1 MQSDGISYRLAMS
14 VTVIKEGNALRLL
27 ESSEPI
33 PEGQRLIVFTEDELR
48 SLEAERRTWL
58 DLQMPSFI
66 RGDEDESAE
75 DLFEIPPK

>member
-1 MQSDGISYRLAMS
+1 MFYYATMS
-14 VTVIKEGNALRLL
+14 VTVIKEGNTLRLL

-33 PEGQRLIVFTEDELR
+33 EEGQRLVLFTEEELR
-48 SLEAERRTWL
+48 ALEAERKAWL

-66 RGDEDESAE
+66 RGDEDEVAE